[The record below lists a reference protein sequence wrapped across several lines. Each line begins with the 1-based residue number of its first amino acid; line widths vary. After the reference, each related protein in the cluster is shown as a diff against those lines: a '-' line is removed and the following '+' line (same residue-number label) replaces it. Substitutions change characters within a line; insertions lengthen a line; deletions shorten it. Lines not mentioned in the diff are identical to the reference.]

1 MRTKL
6 IAAATAFLSLTSIA
20 PAAANPALDTLFAQ
34 YQAYRIQANPI
45 EAGNLGVQEALSR
58 LPDVSPG
65 GQITQEAALTRLQQL
80 AGAIPAAGLTPDEAL
95 NLRLLGLRLAEERA
109 SIRFDEVAMPF
120 LNDSGFHTVFDYL
133 AQGSPIRNAK
143 DSQAWLARLSGFSA
157 YYSRNISNARRG
169 IKLGFVQPKLVV
181 ERVLAVARLQAARD
195 PDKDVLLESLRQ
207 SPLAPAE
214 KAAAL
219 EAAERLVRGPIHDA
233 RQSFVTFLEN
243 EYLPKAKAT
252 LAAKDWPG
260 GSAYYRWLVRRY
272 TTTELTP
279 DAIHALGLSEVARIR
294 MRMEE
299 VMATSGFKGSFA
311 QFLAFLRSDKQFYAQ
326 SRESLLEHAAE
337 ISKRADGQLPGLFG
351 RLPRLSYGVRAVP
364 LEVEDGYTTGR
375 YQEGSPSLGVAGF
388 YLVNTGNLPA
398 RPLYELPALTL
409 HEAVPGHHLQIALA
423 QELEELPW
431 HRRTAD
437 FTAFVEGWGLYSE
450 YLGEEMGMYRTPYE
464 VFGRLSYEMWR
475 ACRLVADT
483 GIHWKGW
490 SLEQAGRCFR
500 ENSALSEHNIKT
512 ELERYVAWP
521 GQALGYKI
529 GEIRLRELRAK
540 AQDMLGAKFEV
551 RRFHDA
557 VLLAGPLPLD
567 VLSARVDAW
576 INAEQTR

>member
-1 MRTKL
+1 MRHKPF
-6 IAAATAFLSLTSIA
+6 AAATAFFCLMTCQA
-20 PAAANPALDTLFAQ
+20 AAANPALDSLFAQ
-34 YQAYRIQANPI
+34 YRAYRIVANPI

-65 GQITQEAALTRLQQL
+65 GQIAQEAVLSRLQQI

-120 LNDSGFHTVFDYL
+120 LNDSGFHTTFDYM
-133 AQGSPIRNAK
+133 AQGSPIRTKGDA
-143 DSQAWLARLSGFSA
+143 DAWLARLSGFA
-157 YYSRNISNARRG
+157 TYYAQNIANARRG
-169 IKLGFVQPKLVV
+169 MKRGFVQPKLVV
-181 ERVLAVARLQAARD
+181 DRVLAVARLQAAREPGTD
-195 PDKDVLLESLRQ
+195 LLLEPLLQ
-207 SPLAPAE
+207 SPLPDAE

-219 EAAERLVRGPIHDA
+219 QAAERLIRGPIHDA
-233 RQSFVTFLEN
+233 RANFVQFLEK
-243 EYLPKAKAT
+243 EYLPKAKPS
-252 LAAKDWPG
+252 LAAKDWPD
-260 GSAYYRWLVRRY
+260 GSAYYRWLVRRH
-272 TTTELTP
+272 TTTELSP
-279 DAIHALGLSEVARIR
+279 DAIHALGQSEVARIR
-294 MRMEE
+294 ERMEG
-299 VMATSGFKGSFA
+299 VMVSSGFKGSFA
-311 QFLAFLRSDKQFYAQ
+311 EFLAFLRSDPQFYAQ
-326 SRESLLEHAAE
+326 SREGLLETASE
-337 ISKRADGQLPGLFG
+337 IAKRADGQLPGLFG
-351 RLPRLSYGVRAVP
+351 RLPRLPYGVRAVS
-364 LEVEDGYTTGR
+364 LEIEEGYTTGR

-398 RPLYELPALTL
+398 RPLYEMPALTL

-423 QELEELPW
+423 QELEDLPW

-437 FTAFVEGWGLYSE
+437 FTAFIEGWGLYSE

-464 VFGRLSYEMWR
+464 LFGRLSYEMWR

-483 GIHWKGW
+483 GLHWKGW

-540 AQDMLGAKFEV
+540 AETALGPRFDV

-557 VLLAGPLPLD
+557 VLLAGALPLD
-567 VLSARVDAW
+567 VLTARIDAW
-576 INAEQTR
+576 IAAEQAR

>member
-1 MRTKL
+1 MRYRL
-6 IAAATAFLSLTSIA
+6 IAVAAACLCLMSGQA
-20 PAAANPALDTLFAQ
+20 AAANPALESLFAQ
-34 YQAYRIQANPI
+34 YRAYRIEANPI

-65 GQITQEAALTRLQQL
+65 GQIAQEAVLVRLQQL
-80 AGAIPAAGLTPDEAL
+80 AGAIPAQGLTPEEAL
-95 NLRLLGLRLAEERA
+95 DLRLLSLRLAEERA
-109 SIRFDEVAMPF
+109 SIRFDEARLPF
-120 LNDSGFHTVFDYL
+120 LNDSGFHTVFEYL
-133 AQGSPIRNAK
+133 AQGNPIRNAK
-143 DSQAWLARLSGFSA
+143 DSQAWLARLSGFST
-157 YYSRNISNARRG
+157 YYARNIANARRG
-169 IKLGFVQPKLVV
+169 VKAGFVQPKLVAQ
-181 ERVLAVARLQAARD
+181 RVLDVARLQAARD
-195 PDKDVLLESLRQ
+195 PASDPLLDSLREA
-207 SPLAPAE
+207 PLPPAE
-214 KAAAL
+214 KAQAL
-219 EAAERLVRGPIHDA
+219 AEAERLLRGPIREA
-233 RQSFVTFLEN
+233 RISFVRFLEA
-243 EYLPKAKAT
+243 EYLPKAKPT

-260 GSAYYRWLVRRY
+260 GAEYYRWLVRRY
-272 TTTELTP
+272 TTTELSP

-294 MRMEE
+294 ARMQD
-299 VMATSGFKGSFA
+299 VMLTTGFSGSFA
-311 QFLAFLRSDKQFYAQ
+311 QFLAFLRTDPQFYAQ

-364 LEVEDGYTTGR
+364 LEIEEGYTTGR
-375 YQEGSPSLGVAGF
+375 YQEGSPDLGVAGF

-409 HEAVPGHHLQIALA
+409 HEAVPGHHLQIALT
-423 QELEELPW
+423 QELAELPW

-437 FTAFVEGWGLYSE
+437 VTAFIEGWGLYSE

-490 SLEQAGRCFR
+490 GLEQAGRCFR

-529 GEIRLRELRAK
+529 GEIRLRELRAQ
-540 AQDMLGAKFEV
+540 AQAALGPKFDV
-551 RRFHDA
+551 RRFHDC

-567 VLSARVDAW
+567 VLSQRVGAW
-576 INAEQTR
+576 IAAEQKR

>member
-1 MRTKL
+1 MRHTPF
-6 IAAATAFLSLTSIA
+6 AATAAFLCLMSGQV
-20 PAAANPALDTLFAQ
+20 AAANPALDSLFAN

-45 EAGNLGVQEALSR
+45 EAGNLGIEEARAR
-58 LPDVSPG
+58 LPDVSPA
-65 GQITQEAALTRLQQL
+65 GQIAQEGALARLQQL
-80 AGAIPAAGLTPDEAL
+80 AGAIPAQGLTPEEAL
-95 NLRLLGLRLAEERA
+95 DLRLLSVRLAEERA
-109 SIRFDEVAMPF
+109 SIRFDEARLPF
-120 LNDSGFHTVFDYL
+120 LNDSGFHTVFEYL
-133 AQGSPIRNAK
+133 AQGNPIRNAK
-143 DSQAWLARLSGFSA
+143 DSQAWLARLSGFST
-157 YYSRNISNARRG
+157 YYARNIANARRG
-169 IKLGFVQPKLVV
+169 LKAGFVQPKLVAQ
-181 ERVLAVARLQAARD
+181 RVLDVARLQAARD
-195 PDKDVLLESLRQ
+195 PASDPLLDSLREA
-207 SPLAPAE
+207 PLPPAE
-214 KAAAL
+214 KAQAL
-219 EAAERLVRGPIHDA
+219 AEAERLLRGPIREA
-233 RQSFVTFLEN
+233 RISFVRFLEA
-243 EYLPKAKAT
+243 EYLPKAKPT

-260 GSAYYRWLVRRY
+260 GAEYYRWLVRRH
-272 TTTELTP
+272 TTTELSP

-294 MRMEE
+294 ARMQD
-299 VMATSGFKGSFA
+299 VMLTTGFSGSFA
-311 QFLAFLRSDKQFYAQ
+311 QFLAFLRTDPQFYAQ

-364 LEVEDGYTTGR
+364 LEIEEGYTTGR
-375 YQEGSPSLGVAGF
+375 YQEGSPDLGVAGF

-409 HEAVPGHHLQIALA
+409 HEAVPGHHLQIALT
-423 QELEELPW
+423 QELAELPW

-437 FTAFVEGWGLYSE
+437 VTAFIEGWGLYSE

-464 VFGRLSYEMWR
+464 MFGRLSYEMWR

-529 GEIRLRELRAK
+529 GEIRLRELRAQ
-540 AQDMLGAKFEV
+540 AQAALGPKFDV
-551 RRFHDA
+551 RRFHDC

-567 VLSARVDAW
+567 VLSQRVGTW
-576 INAEQTR
+576 IAAEQKR